1 MTSVI
6 DRHLFWAGTALWVV
20 LWAVFV
26 ARLTWLEFRLRAHL
40 IEHHAHR
47 WRRLPW
53 TERITWSV
61 WFVLQSKEDYGDPI
75 IGTQRRELLTVFFD
89 TLLVLVAMIVW
100 FVISATMVQ
109 LGP

>member
-1 MTSVI
+1 MI

-40 IEHHAHR
+40 TAHHSHR
-47 WRRLPW
+47 WRRLSW
-53 TERITWSV
+53 TERLTWSV

-89 TLLVLVAMIVW
+89 MLLVLVAMIV
-100 FVISATMVQ
+100 
-109 LGP
+109 